1 MKKTLFIV
9 AAVVLSFTAC
19 QKELVPST
27 EFNIKA
33 TREACIDSKAS
44 VTDAGAFTW
53 TAGDAIG
60 IYNGSS
66 FNTLTTSTS
75 GETVTFTGTVAG
87 TPHTCAIFPATIA
100 KTPSS
105 VSLPASYTWK
115 EGDAPTP
122 MSAEYNAS
130 ALAFKHLGGLI
141 KVSIVGVPAS
151 ATKFVFEAD
160 KDITGEFD
168 ITSGEISSSA
178 LTDKGSVEFTFAA
191 GTAPAMNFY
200 VPVPVGSYTM
210 KVSFKDASDTELW
223 SFAGS
228 TPNDITRAK
237 LIVMPTLT
245 IVSIPGSG
253 EGTMTS
259 VSVPANY
266 SGTYVLPETSKDVYV
281 NMDATT
287 NPVIITYK
295 DGAAAKPANVFISCG
310 TNVISDL
317 SVNLAESHVE
327 LSGNEYTTLSSITSL
342 STLVINQGT
351 RVNTLSVN
359 SGSVDINGEVADMTI
374 LNTVENEATVRISDN
389 GKVTNSITNDSQA
402 EIQKSADNTTV
413 IPAPTGSGNTDVS
426 TVNSDTANDIVKILS
441 EGGDVTLTE
450 NLDLYEP
457 VEVFGTSTLALG
469 GFTIT
474 AKHSDEFVFAVH
486 NGATLNITGNGTID
500 GSNNVL
506 AIKLTVKGDDPSIP
520 AVLKITGKSISKPVF
535 VKGDSYAISGNGNRA
550 NTDVNLKYVKVEA
563 ISGTA
568 IYQPQPESNL
578 VLNNVIGTAPNSVVE
593 IRSGKA
599 NIYGFD
605 TVLEATS
612 AEFKAEKNGN
622 GTTIQGAAIAVSQHT
637 TNNPI
642 EVSIGSGKYKGQCSL
657 FFGDLQDDSSQENTS
672 VIVKGGTF
680 DRISHKNGKLSVT
693 GGTFNQMIE
702 SETGGVVCGG
712 TFYSKPDDSLLD
724 KENLLYSATDNS
736 TKWVYGSTM
745 ITSFSM
751 KDGVYTFYKDVTTSK
766 QLTYSTSLTIDLGGH
781 TITST
786 YSSTSSCALQNSYC
800 SSATLKLKNGTLDV
814 QGNCLI
820 AINATYNTNI
830 VLDEGFTLKTNCGGV
845 LLEYKPDPRPSRP
858 IAGNG
863 FLEMNDGSKIIN
875 TGECAAIQTNGSAN
889 NKSSIRIDG
898 GQIISENGVGIYK
911 PDAGELVINGG
922 EISGKTAVYVKSG
935 TTTITG
941 GIFKGIGA
949 KADYLYNGSGC
960 NVTGDAFVVENCGYP
975 GGVPEVSITNGSFSS
990 TNAASVASYA
1000 YSGDGTKRTPVV
1012 GFISGGTFT
1021 PDVEASYR
1029 E

>member
-1 MKKTLFIV
+1 M
-9 AAVVLSFTAC
+9 
-19 QKELVPST
+19 PST

-87 TPHTCAIFPATIA
+87 TPQTCAIFPAGIA

-122 MSAEYNAS
+122 MYAEYKAS

-210 KVSFKDASDTELW
+210 KVSFKDAVDTELW

-287 NPVIITYK
+287 NPVLITYK

-317 SVNLAESHVE
+317 SVNLADSHVE

-351 RVNTLSVN
+351 KVNTLSVN
-359 SGSVDINGEVADMTI
+359 SGSVDIKGEVADMTI
-374 LNTVENEATVRISDN
+374 LNTVENEATVRISDG

-402 EIQKSADNTTV
+402 EIQKSADNTTE

-441 EGGDVTLTE
+441 EGGDVTLTD

-486 NGATLNITGNGTID
+486 NGATLNITGTGTID
-500 GSNNVL
+500 GSNNVV
-506 AIKLTVKGDDPSIP
+506 AIKLTVNGDDPSSP
-520 AVLKITGKSISKPVF
+520 AVLNIKGVKDSERSV
-535 VKGDSYAISGNGNRA
+535 VKGKYYAISGNGNRN
-550 NTDVNLKYVKVEA
+550 NTTVTVKYADCYASE
-563 ISGTA
+563 GTA
-568 IYQPQPESNL
+568 IYQPQYGKLNVTYSICEGLES
-578 VLNNVIGTAPNSVVE
+578 GVE

-599 NIYGFD
+599 TLGYESD
-605 TVLEATS
+605 LRSTS
-612 AEFKAEKNGN
+612 ESFTSSANGN
-622 GTTIQGAAIAVSQHT
+622 GTTASGAALVVSQHT
-637 TNNPI
+637 TNQAI
-642 EVSIGSGKYKGQCSL
+642 DVTSSGTLTGPCAV
-657 FFGDLQDDSSQENTS
+657 FFGDLQDNLSQENTKLTLS
-672 VIVKGGTF
+672 GTYNGTVEHKNGVLTIKSGTYNGDVNQIGGSIAVNGGTF
-680 DRISHKNGKLSVT
+680 KTALNISDGSEKFISAGTFVNDIQASYLSDEVCVKKLST
-693 GGTFNQMIE
+693 SGTYI
-702 SETGGVVCGG
+702 
-712 TFYSKPDDSLLD
+712 YSKSLATLSTGTYTILKD
-724 KENLLYSATDNS
+724 LTNSRVCIGSAMSSNNQ
-736 TKWVYGSTM
+736 V
-745 ITSFSM
+745 I
-751 KDGVYTFYKDVTTSK
+751 
-766 QLTYSTSLTIDLGGH
+766 IDLNGH
-781 TITST
+781 TITS
-786 YSSTSSCALQNSYC
+786 
-800 SSATLKLKNGTLDV
+800 SATGTTFPAFYFHPSSSGNTVTFKNGTLKINSGSFIGISAK
-814 QGNCLI
+814 GNNKYI
-820 AINATYNTNI
+820 FE
-830 VLDEGFTLKTNCGGV
+830 DGFTMETPVGGV
-845 LLEYKPDPRPSRP
+845 LLEGTASLVMN
-858 IAGNG
+858 AGA
-863 FLEMNDGSKIIN
+863 KIIN
-875 TGECAAIQTNGSAN
+875 TGACAAVQTNGSSGN
-889 NKSSIRIDG
+889 NSNITVNG
-898 GQIISENGVGIYK
+898 GQITSTNGVGIYK
-911 PDAGELVINGG
+911 PDAGTLTINNG
-922 EISGKTAVYVKSG
+922 EISGQTAVYVKSG

-941 GIFKGIGA
+941 GTFNGTGD
-949 KADYLYNGSGC
+949 KADYLYDGSGC
-960 NVTGDAFVVENCGYP
+960 NATGDAFVVDNCGYP
-975 GGVPEVSITNGSFSS
+975 GGVPAISITGGTFTSA
-990 TNAASVASYA
+990 NAASVASYA
-1000 YSGDGTKRTPVV
+1000 YSGDGTERTPVV

-1021 PDVEASYR
+1021 PDVVASYR
-1029 E
+1029 K